1 MLSEG
6 NTVCSWS
13 PRVGH
18 FLIAGLNFVSR
29 CPMVLFV
36 GKHHQE
42 SLPRETPK
50 SPKLVWSSVDV
61 APRLESPPGSR
72 KRTENYGSGWAA
84 ELHCRAAGCSNISVS
99 NNHGKE
105 RADTL
110 DMVWLDQPP
119 GFVTIGPLDSKLHFL
134 EIQCDDELWCR
145 HVMTAL
151 INSSEVYHGL
161 ADHIWLNLILWS
173 SSIGCSIRF
182 KSTGDPAQA
191 AQGSWPLT

>member
-99 NNHGKE
+99 NKPWEGASRHLGHGVTWPNRLGLSRLVPSTQSYISSKYS
-105 RADTL
+105 AMMNYDVDMSWQLLSTL
-110 DMVWLDQPP
+110 LRFIMV
-119 GFVTIGPLDSKLHFL
+119 
-134 EIQCDDELWCR
+134 
-145 HVMTAL
+145 
-151 INSSEVYHGL
+151 
-161 ADHIWLNLILWS
+161 
-173 SSIGCSIRF
+173 
-182 KSTGDPAQA
+182 
-191 AQGSWPLT
+191 